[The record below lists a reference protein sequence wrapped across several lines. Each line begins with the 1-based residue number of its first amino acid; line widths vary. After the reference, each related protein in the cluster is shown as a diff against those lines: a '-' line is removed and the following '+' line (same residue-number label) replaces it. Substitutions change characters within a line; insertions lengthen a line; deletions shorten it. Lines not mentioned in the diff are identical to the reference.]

1 MHSISHDRAEET
13 PEAKA
18 LWFQSLTIEERMQ
31 HFVEISEMI
40 LALNPD
46 LVQKKDAQP
55 GPGRIRVLTLE

>member
-18 LWFQSLTIEERMQ
+18 RWFQSLTIEERML
-31 HFVEISEMI
+31 HFVEMSEML

-55 GPGRIRVLTLE
+55 VPGRVRVLTLE